1 MSLTKTRDQ
10 IVILKKFRSG
20 MRPVK
25 GIILSTFFS
34 AITGNLLYEYFQ
46 DRNSHELILVL
57 AALITNAYIL
67 MRTFA
72 KRYILL
78 CEDRIIIER
87 LIRSDLVLLN
97 HMINGVKIYESR
109 GHHSM
114 DIEMKS
120 GESTYLN
127 LTSFKVGDFYE
138 ILEHI
143 ETLLAKRYSGEKPKT
158 KEARF
163 EEYNRKGK
171 WLYGMFAL
179 NLLSLLII
187 ILPDN
192 QRAILDFTNFM
203 LIGFFVSVGLHF
215 FIWRR
220 LLPNVERLIIKSKQW
235 FYFLFALVL
244 PTYAIA
250 NVLLFINT
258 RFDTHPGE
266 VITTK
271 LIKLAPAR
279 GEPDENCYK
288 IINPKNDQPISSWMD
303 GHCKDEY
310 KAISEDA
317 KVYGRLKPGFL
328 GGEWI
333 EVVRIE

>member
-1 MSLTKTRDQ
+1 
-10 IVILKKFRSG
+10 

-34 AITGNLLYEYFQ
+34 AITGQLFYEYFQ
-46 DRNSHELILVL
+46 DRNSHELIIVL
-57 AALITNAYIL
+57 AALIANVTLL

-72 KRYILL
+72 KRYLFL

-97 HMINGVKIYESR
+97 HSINGVKIYESR

-114 DIEMKS
+114 YIEMKS
-120 GESTYLN
+120 GESVYLN
-127 LTSFKVGDFYE
+127 LTSFKEADFYE

-171 WLYGMFAL
+171 WFYGMFAL
-179 NLLSLLII
+179 NLLGLLIF

-203 LIGFFVSVGLHF
+203 LIGFFVSAGLHF
-215 FIWRR
+215 YIWKK
-220 LLPNVERLIIKSKQW
+220 LLPNVDRLIIKSKQW
-235 FYFLFALVL
+235 FYFIFALVL
-244 PTYAIA
+244 PTFSIA
-250 NVLLFINT
+250 TVLLFINT

-271 LIKLAPAR
+271 LIKLVPAKD
-279 GEPDENCYK
+279 EPDEYCYK
-288 IINPKNDQPISSWMD
+288 IINPKNDEPISSWMD
-303 GHCKDEY
+303 GHCKEDY
-310 KAISEDA
+310 PAISEDA

-333 EVVRIE
+333 EVERIE